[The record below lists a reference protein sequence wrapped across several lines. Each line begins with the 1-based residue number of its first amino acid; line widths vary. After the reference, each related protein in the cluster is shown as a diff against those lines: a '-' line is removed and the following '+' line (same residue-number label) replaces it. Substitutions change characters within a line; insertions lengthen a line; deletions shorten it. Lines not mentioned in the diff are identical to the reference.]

1 MIEVINL
8 RKNRILKAS
17 LSQMPYVLCSLLLI
31 LSTFADQMYSF
42 ETLKEPLH
50 QITQNSPLAS
60 DVLGKNLPLVKVNTN
75 DTTPLPF
82 KASNWISRIF
92 DSSLVF
98 PQYESWERT
107 GKIFRDTNVLKP

>member
-1 MIEVINL
+1 MINI
-8 RKNRILKAS
+8 RKNTTLKAS
-17 LSQMPYVLCSLLLI
+17 LSQVPYVLCSLLLI

-42 ETLKEPLH
+42 ERPKDPLI
-50 QITQNSPLAS
+50 QTTQNGPLGSEA
-60 DVLGKNLPLVKVNTN
+60 LGIFLPVVMVNTN

-82 KASNWISRIF
+82 MATNWIGKIF